1 MATIPLILPDAL
13 ADDPSVATGVIV
25 LEGVRYRL
33 TFRWSPR
40 DDRDGQWRLDVSDA
54 AGVLRLAG
62 VPLVTSEDVL
72 APYHYKGRGVP
83 PGRLRVTVDP
93 DLVTGARRDPGLH
106 DLGRAARLEYVES
119 ADAQKS

>member
-62 VPLVTSEDVL
+62 VPLVTSEDVF
-72 APYHYKGRGVP
+72 APYHYKGDR
-83 PGRLRVTVDP
+83 
-93 DLVTGARRDPGLH
+93 
-106 DLGRAARLEYVES
+106 
-119 ADAQKS
+119 KSVV

>member
-40 DDRDGQWRLDVSDA
+40 DDRDGMWRLDIHDA
-54 AGVLRLAG
+54 GGVLRVAS
-62 VPLVTSEDVL
+62 VPLVASDDVL
-72 APYHYKGRGVP
+72 RPYRYKGRGIP
-83 PGRLRVTVDP
+83 PGTLRVTCDADP
-93 DLVTGARRDPGLH
+93 VTFAKRDPGLR
-106 DLGRAARLEYVES
+106 DFGRAARIEYIES
-119 ADAQKS
+119 V

>member
-13 ADDPSVATGVIV
+13 ADDPSVVTGVVV

-83 PGRLRVTVDP
+83 PGRLRVTVDL

-119 ADAQKS
+119 ADAAT